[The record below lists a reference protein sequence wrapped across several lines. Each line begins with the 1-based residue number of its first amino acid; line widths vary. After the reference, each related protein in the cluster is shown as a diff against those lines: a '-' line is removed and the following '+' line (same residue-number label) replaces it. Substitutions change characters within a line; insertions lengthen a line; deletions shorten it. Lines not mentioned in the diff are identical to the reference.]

1 LELVLEL
8 VDLVFLHPQ
17 FAFEQLLA
25 QIAPAAEGKE

>member
-8 VDLVFLHPQ
+8 VDLVFLHSQ

-25 QIAPAAEGKE
+25 QIASAAQGKE